1 MERASVRDLKV
12 AYTEQGE
19 GERAFVLL
27 HGYSGCRQDFD
38 PVLGE
43 LAASGRTLVPDLRGH
58 GGTSRSPD
66 PARYCFAELV
76 KDLRAFLDARKVR
89 RCDLLGHSMGGMVAL
104 RFALAHPERLHSL
117 VLMSTTPR
125 GLDGIERDA
134 FTTAW
139 AVARSAGMETLQKAL
154 QARLVNDPERPA
166 SDQRCETEWGE
177 GYWNHHRRRFRTMD
191 PEAYAR
197 LGPAML
203 DETPVTDRLGE
214 IAMPT
219 LVLVGAE
226 DEPFLEAADLLE
238 RGIYGA
244 TRVTLPDAAHHP
256 QRENKAAWLAAVG
269 DHLASVR
276 AVSPGRESAARASRD
291 SP

>member
-1 MERASVRDLKV
+1 MKRVAVRDIQV
-12 AYTEQGE
+12 AYNEQGE
-19 GERAFVLL
+19 GGRAFVLL

-43 LAASGRTLVPDLRGH
+43 LAGLGRTLVPDLRGH

-66 PARYCFAELV
+66 PARYRFDQLV
-76 KDLRAFLDARKVR
+76 KDLRGFLDAMKIR
-89 RCDLLGHSMGGMVAL
+89 RCDLLGHSMGGMLAL
-104 RFALAHPERLHSL
+104 RFALTHPDRLHSL
-117 VLMSTTPR
+117 VLMNTTPR
-125 GLDGIERDA
+125 ALEGIDREA

-154 QARLVNDPERPA
+154 AARLKNDPERAP
-166 SDQRCETEWGE
+166 SDQRCEAEWGE
-177 GYWNHHRRRFRTMD
+177 RYWNHHRLRFRTMD
-191 PEAYAR
+191 PEAYAQ

-203 DETPVTDRLGE
+203 DEPPVTDRLAE
-214 IAMPT
+214 ITLPA

-226 DEPFLEAADLLE
+226 DDMFLAATDALE

-256 QRENKAAWLAAVG
+256 HRENKPAWLAAVG
-269 DHLASVR
+269 DHLARVR
-276 AVSPGRESAARASRD
+276 AVTPDRESAARASRG

>member
-1 MERASVRDLKV
+1 MKRVRVRDIEV
-12 AYTEQGE
+12 AYTEAGE

-38 PVLGE
+38 PVLEE
-43 LAASGRTLVPDLRGH
+43 LAGFGRTLVPDLRGH

-66 PARYCFAELV
+66 PGRYRFDELV
-76 KDLRAFLDARKVR
+76 KDVRGFLDAMKIR
-89 RCDLLGHSMGGMVAL
+89 RCDLLGHSMGGMLAL
-104 RFALAHPERLHSL
+104 RFALAHPNRLHSR
-117 VLMSTTPR
+117 VLMNTTPHALEGVDR
-125 GLDGIERDA
+125 EA

-139 AVARSAGMETLQKAL
+139 AVARSAGMESLQKAL
-154 QARLVNDPERPA
+154 EARLKNDPERAP
-166 SDQRCETEWGE
+166 SDARCEEEWGAR
-177 GYWNHHRRRFRTMD
+177 YWSHHRLRFRSMD

-203 DETPVTDRLGE
+203 DETPVTDRLCD
-214 IAMPT
+214 IAMPV
-219 LVLVGAE
+219 LVLVGEE
-226 DEPFLEAADLLE
+226 DEQFLAATDALE

-256 QRENKAAWLAAVG
+256 HRENKPAWLAAVG
-269 DHLASVR
+269 DHLSSVR
-276 AVSPGRESAARASRD
+276 AINPDLGTSARASRG